1 MDKKDAEYTQ
11 ARIDLLEEML
21 KAGAFDMDAETRG
34 GFVAAAVRQ
43 LKGRYRAIDEPLW
56 RKLISDGRI
65 AVYGDA
71 TLAVAARRGRGP
83 EPQAPSP
90 GT

>member
-1 MDKKDAEYTQ
+1 MDKRDAEYTQ

-21 KAGAFDMDAETRG
+21 KAGAFDMDEATRG
-34 GFVAAAVRQ
+34 SFIASTVRQ
-43 LKGRYRAIDEPLW
+43 LQARYRSLDEPLW
-56 RKLISDGRI
+56 KKLISNART

-83 EPQAPSP
+83 GPEAPSP
-90 GT
+90 GP

>member
-1 MDKKDAEYTQ
+1 MDKRDAEFTQ

-34 GFVAAAVRQ
+34 SFIASAVRPLQ
-43 LKGRYRAIDEPLW
+43 ARYRSLDEPLW
-56 RKLISDGRI
+56 KKLISNAKT

-71 TLAVAARRGRGP
+71 TLAVAARRGRGTEP
-83 EPQAPSP
+83 EAASGAP
-90 GT
+90 